1 MASRTSRS
9 DLRRA
14 VVLLCCSAA
23 HCLPPEVRSEAATEA
38 VPTLA
43 GALSSSAPGRPFP
56 PLYARW
62 LSDLGRGG
70 GGGGVK
76 VAYQAVVS
84 GAGVQRFM
92 RHQVDFGAPDVAMTE
107 D

>member
-1 MASRTSRS
+1 
-9 DLRRA
+9 
-14 VVLLCCSAA
+14 
-23 HCLPPEVRSEAATEA
+23 
-38 VPTLA
+38 
-43 GALSSSAPGRPFP
+43 
-56 PLYARW
+56 
-62 LSDLGRGG
+62 
-70 GGGGVK
+70 VK

>member
-14 VVLLCCSAA
+14 VVLLLGCALLAA
-23 HCLPPEVRSEAATEA
+23 GCTVGGGHGGRAHSGGSPQLVG
-38 VPTLA
+38 A
-43 GALSSSAPGRPFP
+43 GATFP
-56 PLYARW
+56 APLYARW
-62 LSDLGRGG
+62 LSDFGRG

-76 VAYQAVVS
+76 VAYQAVGS

-92 RHQVDFGAPDVAMTE
+92 RHEVDFGASDLAMT
-107 D
+107 DD